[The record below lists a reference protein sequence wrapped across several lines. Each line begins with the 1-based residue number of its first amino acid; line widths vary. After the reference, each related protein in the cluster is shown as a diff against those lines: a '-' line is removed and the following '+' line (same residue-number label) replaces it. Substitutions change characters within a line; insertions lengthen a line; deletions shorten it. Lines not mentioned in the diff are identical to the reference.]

1 MRSALDPLD
10 ALVSSL
16 VGTTGVLPC
25 VVMTLTP
32 IETSDRLSLDNR
44 TPLDRL
50 VPPDSP
56 PPRA

>member
-16 VGTTGVLPC
+16 VGTTGVLPR
-25 VVMTLTP
+25 VVTTIAS
-32 IETSDRLSLDNR
+32 IETSDRPSLDDR
-44 TPLDRL
+44 TLDRL

-56 PPRA
+56 PPRS